1 MRPFKDL
8 IKFTLKH
15 EPINEPI
22 NNGVKDGIKD
32 GVKQLSDIQY
42 YIISIIKTNPHI
54 TTKELAQKTNILLKS
69 ILIPPM

>member
-1 MRPFKDL
+1 M

-22 NNGVKDGIKD
+22 NNGVKD

-42 YIISIIKTNPHI
+42 YIISIIKTNPYI
-54 TTKELAQKTNILLKS
+54 TTKELAQKKNILLR
-69 ILIPPM
+69 IIRIPLL